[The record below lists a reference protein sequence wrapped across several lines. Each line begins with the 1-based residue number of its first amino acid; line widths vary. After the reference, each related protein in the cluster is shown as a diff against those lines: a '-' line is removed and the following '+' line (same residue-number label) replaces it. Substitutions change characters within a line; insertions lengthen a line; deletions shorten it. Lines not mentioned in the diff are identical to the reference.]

1 MKNEDRSNQVERLL
15 SAQRATRVVS
25 DSAILWWQQVADAAD
40 SAMTDDSLDGFY
52 RLLLEAVQPVLEADE
67 ISILI
72 ADGSQSA
79 LVARTSLGL
88 GEEAKVDLWI
98 PAGQGMAGQVLSSKR
113 PLVVRDLST
122 ITLVSTTLE
131 DQGLR
136 SVVAVPILSG
146 SRVIGVMHAGSKML
160 AHFSEDDANL
170 LEVLAERVAIAIDRV
185 HLLDEQRRVA
195 HVTAF
200 LADTARILAGAV
212 NFAATLEELANVA
225 LPVLGDLCLIDVR
238 TDDGQMRRVMARH
251 KDPAQQFLA
260 DRLREEFALDLDSRH
275 PAADVLRLG
284 GTRWSPT
291 MSDEFLR
298 EITTSEAH
306 FHLTKTLG
314 FRSYMVVPIAD
325 ARETVGA
332 LTLVSCSRPLNRD
345 DVTLA
350 ELLANHVGTIVA
362 RAKHLDEVSLTSR
375 QLQAALL
382 PEIPVSLPGIRLHAS
397 YSAASES
404 LDVGGDFYDVV
415 PTPDGPIWL
424 VIGDIEGHDRRAAAQ
439 MGQLR
444 SAIRTLVLH
453 GLDPEDVIDELRR
466 VWLFLGL
473 TKTATLF
480 LGQLNPSTGQ
490 LATASAGHPP
500 PLLVSG
506 TSAAFLATGPSPLL
520 GRKSGLSAE
529 RYDCCIPDGGLLLL
543 YTDGALRERTHGVD
557 DGMARL
563 RSVALGAASTPRNV
577 CEQVIAS
584 VGAGDDDVALLAV
597 MRPSE
602 ERAD

>member
-1 MKNEDRSNQVERLL
+1 L
-15 SAQRATRVVS
+15 
-25 DSAILWWQQVADAAD
+25 
-40 SAMTDDSLDGFY
+40 
-52 RLLLEAVQPVLEADE
+52 
-67 ISILI
+67 
-72 ADGSQSA
+72 
-79 LVARTSLGL
+79 
-88 GEEAKVDLWI
+88 
-98 PAGQGMAGQVLSSKR
+98 
-113 PLVVRDLST
+113 
-122 ITLVSTTLE
+122 
-131 DQGLR
+131 
-136 SVVAVPILSG
+136 
-146 SRVIGVMHAGSKML
+146 
-160 AHFSEDDANL
+160 
-170 LEVLAERVAIAIDRV
+170 
-185 HLLDEQRRVA
+185 
-195 HVTAF
+195 
-200 LADTARILAGAV
+200 
-212 NFAATLEELANVA
+212 LAN
-225 LPVLGDLCLIDVR
+225 
-238 TDDGQMRRVMARH
+238 
-251 KDPAQQFLA
+251 
-260 DRLREEFALDLDSRH
+260 RLRDEFAPDLGGGH

-298 EITTSEAH
+298 AISTSEAH
-306 FHLTKTLG
+306 FQLTKTLG

-362 RAKHLDEVSLTSR
+362 KAKHLDEASLTSR

-382 PEIPVSLPGIRLHAS
+382 PEVPGFLPGVRLYAS

-415 PTPDGPIWL
+415 RTPGGPIWL

-444 SAIRTLVLH
+444 SAIRTLILQ
-453 GLDPEDVIDELRR
+453 GLAPEDVIDELRR
-466 VWLFLGL
+466 IWLFLGL

-480 LGQLNPSTGQ
+480 LGQLNSSTGQ

-500 PLLVSG
+500 PLLVYG
-506 TSAAFLATGPSPLL
+506 ASADFLATAPSSLL
-520 GRKSGLSAE
+520 GRNGLSAV

-563 RSVALGAASTPRNV
+563 RTVALGAPSNPRSL
-577 CEQVIAS
+577 CEQVISS
-584 VGAGDDDVALLAV
+584 VGAGDDDVALLAI
-597 MRPSE
+597 MRRSDEP
-602 ERAD
+602 AD